1 MKLKTKITT
10 IISFLIIILIAL
22 LSYNYKDKLY
32 KFYNK
37 LFYQEEITKITY
49 NDYYKNNDYL
59 YVQNTTDFRAKNN
72 DHLKNI
78 FYTIINSGV
87 SSFTFYC
94 NDNYKECLTDVEKLA
109 NDQTKL
115 SNINNYVHPFNS
127 FKKIYVT
134 YSDKGK
140 ITVKIDKTY
149 TDEEITELNSKVDNI
164 IKEVINED
172 MNTNAKIR
180 TIHDYIINNSN
191 YANDE
196 MIKDNPNIYNK
207 ATGNLLNKYG
217 LCSGYAD
224 AMALFLERFEVNNYK
239 IASTSHIWNLVKIDD
254 EWLHLDLTW
263 DDPIAS
269 DGKDHL
275 EILFFLIDDNRL
287 KELNVEQHDYDKN
300 IYMETSLK

>member
-94 NDNYKECLTDVEKLA
+94 NENYKECLTDVEKLA

-149 TDEEITELNSKVDNI
+149 TDEEITEFHSLAAP
-164 IKEVINED
+164 
-172 MNTNAKIR
+172 MFAKIKANQAE
-180 TIHDYIINNSN
+180 ISN
-191 YANDE
+191 LTKLRD
-196 MIKDNPNIYNK
+196 
-207 ATGNLLNKYG
+207 TLLPK
-217 LCSGYAD
+217 LMSGELD
-224 AMALFLERFEVNNYK
+224 V
-239 IASTSHIWNLVKIDD
+239 SDID
-254 EWLHLDLTW
+254 L
-263 DDPIAS
+263 
-269 DGKDHL
+269 
-275 EILFFLIDDNRL
+275 
-287 KELNVEQHDYDKN
+287 
-300 IYMETSLK
+300 